1 MPNSFIV
8 NIQIL
13 LSINKVFFLFFK
25 KMQKGDKKEI
35 VDVKIPA
42 KSIEGGGKRFQPG
55 YGETSLLRFF
65 THTMGSFDRT
75 GGDDEDESKKRYSWK
90 DIKKFDKMRS
100 DISQVNEQ
108 IQTHLA
114 EEKDQQRVM
123 LCNRIVSL
131 CRSFFELHS
140 TANDSLVSNYSERI
154 QDYANKQEGKD
165 LKSGEKA
172 PVSAEKMNA
181 YANTVEESP
190 LSEEDNDLFMAIN
203 TSLSSSYSSI
213 ENLFK
218 TYMRQIEPDK
228 K

>member
-1 MPNSFIV
+1 MSK
-8 NIQIL
+8 
-13 LSINKVFFLFFK
+13 S
-25 KMQKGDKKEI
+25 DKKEP

-42 KSIEGGGKRFQPG
+42 KSMTGGGKRFQPG
-55 YGETSLLRFF
+55 YGENSLLRFF
-65 THTMGSFDRT
+65 THTMGSFDREGG
-75 GGDDEDESKKRYSWK
+75 GGDDDESKKRYSWK
-90 DIKKFDKMRS
+90 DIKKFDKMRD
-100 DISQVNEQ
+100 DISQVSEQ

-114 EEKDQQRVM
+114 EEKDQQRTM
-123 LCNRIVSL
+123 LCNRIISL

-140 TANDSLVSNYSERI
+140 TANDSLMANYSDRI
-154 QDYANKQEGKD
+154 QDYANRQEGKD

-172 PVSAEKMNA
+172 QVSPEKMNA
-181 YANTVEESP
+181 YATTVEEAP